1 MKKNFEY
8 NLYKKQFFLTILI
21 YFVLF
26 VALGIPA
33 LFCFNSETKIDQA
46 SGFAFLVGLIVE
58 ALFLFPFVLYNIY
71 SFIKIKKVLTN
82 YYEEYIVVLK
92 EIDCISGRYYFTFD
106 ILLNDGRKVKLNTK
120 NFFRTYGALNYE
132 NFINKK
138 AKIGYA
144 SNYEFAIILEVL
156 KD

>member
-1 MKKNFEY
+1 MKKIFEY

-82 YYEEYIVVLK
+82 
-92 EIDCISGRYYFTFD
+92 
-106 ILLNDGRKVKLNTK
+106 
-120 NFFRTYGALNYE
+120 
-132 NFINKK
+132 
-138 AKIGYA
+138 
-144 SNYEFAIILEVL
+144 
-156 KD
+156 